1 MHTLKTII
9 ECKRWKEKVDRQVI
23 DTLFASVEDL
33 NANKGAIFTTK
44 GYEEGA
50 IQYAKNKNID
60 IFIVRDLNEDEW
72 GKPGRFISLYVQYFH
87 SMLSGFMFE
96 NPKFFSPSGQP
107 LKNTS
112 LNLSVQ
118 FTKEQQ
124 YPEHLKLYSLNE
136 PEPKEGPN
144 FVKLLINIRNHILR
158 VWSQQKNI
166 LLKPESEMPQQAF
179 ERRVKLNFLNY
190 PFKFFKHD
198 SGYITFS
205 SISFSHHESLTQQKM
220 EFDRAASIDFALVVE
235 NYITNQRNFA
245 IKSKEDEQLNL
256 SEPIESSKEI
266 SNQQTLKNGS
276 IIKITLE
283 HYVSYELQPTA
294 KITKMPDVTV
304 NLQVKPKA

>member
-1 MHTLKTII
+1 
-9 ECKRWKEKVDRQVI
+9 
-23 DTLFASVEDL
+23 
-33 NANKGAIFTTK
+33 
-44 GYEEGA
+44 
-50 IQYAKNKNID
+50 
-60 IFIVRDLNEDEW
+60 
-72 GKPGRFISLYVQYFH
+72 
-87 SMLSGFMFE
+87 
-96 NPKFFSPSGQP
+96 
-107 LKNTS
+107 
-112 LNLSVQ
+112 
-118 FTKEQQ
+118 
-124 YPEHLKLYSLNE
+124 
-136 PEPKEGPN
+136 
-144 FVKLLINIRNHILR
+144 
-158 VWSQQKNI
+158 
-166 LLKPESEMPQQAF
+166 MPQQAF